1 MDSLLSL
8 RVLDAVAELKSFA
21 AAAHRLGL
29 SPAMAT
35 KHVQHVE
42 SRIGARL
49 LNRTSRSVSLTEAGS
64 IYLARMRPLLEGL
77 DEAEAQIAQTALR
90 PSGRLR
96 VSVPVWMANPAFA
109 VLVSRYHQ
117 RHPDV
122 TLELD
127 LSARMINLVE
137 DGFDLAIRVTSS
149 LEPGLIAR
157 RLGDMHFRLVASP
170 AYLDRVGRPR
180 QLSELNGAPFLAYTQ
195 VSREGRIGL
204 KTPAGEEEVQ
214 FKPVMLSGNESLLM
228 FAAREGM
235 GYSFMPHWL
244 VDEELK
250 AGTLEHVLPDVARPT
265 VPLYA
270 VYPDRSYLP
279 AKVRSFLD
287 YLVEA
292 EFPNL
297 ARR

>member
-1 MDSLLSL
+1 LSL
-8 RVLDAVAELKSFA
+8 RVLGAVADLKSFSA
-21 AAAHRLGL
+21 AANRLGL

-42 SRIGARL
+42 ARIGARL
-49 LNRTSRSVSLTEAGS
+49 LNRTSRNVSLTEAGT

-77 DEAEAQIAQTALR
+77 DEAEAQISQTAVK

-96 VSVPVWMANPAFA
+96 VSVPVWMANPPFA
-109 VLVSRYHQ
+109 ALVARYNQ
-117 RHPDV
+117 RHPEV

-127 LSARMINLVE
+127 LTPRIINLVE
-137 DGFDLAIRVTSS
+137 EGFDLALRVSS
-149 LEPGLIAR
+149 ALESGLIAR

-170 AYLDRVGRPR
+170 DYLQRAGRPGSLADL
-180 QLSELNGAPFLAYTQ
+180 QGAPFLAYTP
-195 VSREGRIGL
+195 VARDGRMTIRTAKGD
-204 KTPAGEEEVQ
+204 EEIQ
-214 FKPVMLSGNESLLM
+214 FKPVLLSGNESLLM

-244 VDEELK
+244 VDAELK
-250 AGTLEHVLPDVARPT
+250 KGRLEQVLPDVARPS

-287 YLVEA
+287 YLVESG
-292 EFPNL
+292 FPNIGEH
-297 ARR
+297 